1 MEAGVLN
8 ECMSNPS
15 APVSPST
22 DQKLDQIVAILEH
35 MNKRDRLRTW
45 GGFVRSLLHLIP
57 LILIIWSTWY
67 AYAHWD
73 ELLKEISKAAA
84 ESSAAVMQNQ
94 GGDFS
99 KQLQEQMQK
108 VMGR

>member
-8 ECMSNPS
+8 KRMPKPIAPASSS
-15 APVSPST
+15 AQLT
-22 DQKLDQIVAILEH
+22 EILEVLRR
-35 MNKRDRLRTW
+35 MDKRDRLRTW
-45 GGFVRSLLHLIP
+45 GAFFRSILHLIP
-57 LILIIWSTWY
+57 LILIIWSTWF

-84 ESSAAVMQNQ
+84 ESSAAVMQSQ
-94 GGDFS
+94 GSSFS

-108 VMGR
+108 LMQKK

>member
-1 MEAGVLN
+1 MPK
-8 ECMSNPS
+8 PS
-15 APVSPST
+15 TPTSANT
-22 DQKLDQIVAILEH
+22 DQKLDQIVAILER

-45 GGFVRSLLHLIP
+45 GGFFRTILHLIP
-57 LILIIWSTWY
+57 LILILWSTWF

-84 ESSAAVMQNQ
+84 EQSAAVMKNQ
-94 GGDFS
+94 GGDFN

-108 VMGR
+108 VLGR